1 MNTLLNW
8 LWNILI
14 AIDQGANVVFSPV
27 LNLLLMPKIMFG
39 NPDETLS
46 SVMGKNVRAGS
57 CPVCHF
63 MCRWLSFIQKEHCKK
78 SIEDD
83 EK

>member
-1 MNTLLNW
+1 MKKY

-14 AIDQGANVVFSPV
+14 WIDQGFNVILSPI
-27 LNLLLMPKIMFG
+27 LNIFISNEHDFG

-46 SVMGKNVRAGS
+46 SVMGKQIRLGR
-57 CPVCHF
+57 CKGCKLICKLLHWFDPD
-63 MCRWLSFIQKEHCKK
+63 HCNK

-83 EK
+83 EL